1 MSKAIG
7 FPRPSILDVMER
19 VSLDGQIEEALIL
32 SMKYHVEDRNH
43 WNAVLVTRNGFEFVA
58 HQREFRSK
66 HDWRPKGW
74 EYNRKINAFLPPEAV
89 YDTETQTYSVPE
101 TSEEKQMA
109 ADLACI
115 EIVAPAVGEKYMAWR
130 ARAYKAAPE
139 LKSNPKAGDALAHA
153 WKSRVEADF
162 LA

>member
-43 WNAVLVTRNGFEFVA
+43 WKT
-58 HQREFRSK
+58 
-66 HDWRPKGW
+66 
-74 EYNRKINAFLPPEAV
+74 NAFLPPEAV

-153 WKSRVEADF
+153 WKSRVEAVF

>member
-19 VSLDGQIEEALIL
+19 VSLDGQIEEALII
-32 SMKYHVEDRNH
+32 SMKYHIEDRNH

-58 HQREFRSK
+58 HQREFRST

-74 EYNRKINAFLPPEAV
+74 EYNRQINAFLPPDAV
-89 YDTETQTYSVPE
+89 YDADNQTYFVPE
-101 TSEEKQMA
+101 TSEDKKA
-109 ADLACI
+109 ADDIASI
-115 EIVAPAVGEKYMAWR
+115 DIPQPAVGEKYMSWR
-130 ARAYKAAPE
+130 ARVYKAAPQ
-139 LKSNPKAGDALAHA
+139 LKSNPLAGDALSGV
-153 WKSRVEADF
+153 WKNRAVTDL

>member
-7 FPRPSILDVMER
+7 FPRPNILDIMER

-32 SMKYHVEDRNH
+32 SMKYHVEDRSH

-74 EYNRKINAFLPPEAV
+74 EYNRKINAFLPPDAV
-89 YDTETQTYSVPE
+89 YDTESQTYSVPE
-101 TSEEKQMA
+101 TSAEKKAA
-109 ADLACI
+109 ADLAVI
-115 EIVAPAVGEKYMAWR
+115 EIVAPAIGEKYMAWR

-153 WKSRVEADF
+153 WKSRTEADI